1 MIPNIIEK
9 IVRIFKPKPHDGQ
22 VKIIQGAKRFN
33 VIANGRRWG
42 KTILAVK
49 LSMET
54 MLKGQNVGYFA
65 PDPALFEDFWEEL
78 KERLEPITIYKSE
91 SKHTIRINTGGEIKL
106 WSLEKKNA
114 GRSKKYHRVIIDE
127 AAFAKN
133 LKYQWEKCIR
143 ATLTDYQGDAFF
155 FSSPAFGTFFQEI
168 FDYCKKYSNWASF
181 QMPTSTNPYISPE
194 ELKEIEETTDP
205 LTWAQ
210 EYLAQFVN
218 LTGLAFMYSF
228 KRDKHVKD
236 FGELRED
243 LPVYLSFDFNISPM
257 TCIASQHPDD
267 HSYIYTRHEFRL
279 MNSDIYEM
287 CDAIM
292 AKLGNHYF
300 IVTGDASGKNGTGLM
315 KNLNYYTVIRT
326 KLDLQPHQFKVPS
339 ENPGIANNR
348 VLCNSILYR
357 HPKVMIHPECEYLI
371 KDMERVQVLP
381 NGDIDKKTDSTLT
394 HLLDT
399 YRYYLNSF
407 FRSFIKLK

>member
-1 MIPNIIEK
+1 MIGTVIEK
-9 IVRIFKPKPHDGQ
+9 IVKIFKPKPHEAQ
-22 VKIIQGAKRFN
+22 VIIIKGAKRFN

-54 MLKGQNVGYFA
+54 MLKGQYVGYFA
-65 PDPALFEDFWEEL
+65 PDPALFEEFWEEL

-114 GRSKKYHRVIIDE
+114 GRSKKYHRVIVDE

-143 ATLTDYQGDAFF
+143 ATLTDYRGDAFF
-155 FSSPAFGTFFQEI
+155 FSSSAFGTFFHEI
-168 FDYCKKYSNWASF
+168 FDYFKKYSNWASF
-181 QMPTSTNPYISPE
+181 QMPTSTNPYISKE

-218 LTGLAFMYSF
+218 LTGLAFMYTF

-236 FGELRED
+236 FGELRTD
-243 LPVYLSFDFNISPM
+243 LPVYLSFDFNVSPM

-279 MNSDIYEM
+279 MDSDIYEM
-287 CDAIM
+287 CNAI
-292 AKLGNHYF
+292 LTILDGHYF
-300 IVTGDASGKNGTGLM
+300 IVTGDASGENRSGLAKNV
-315 KNLNYYTVIRT
+315 NYYTVIKN
-326 KLDLQPHQFKVPS
+326 KLNLESHQFRVPS
-339 ENPGIANNR
+339 KNPGIENNR

-357 HPKVMIHPECEYLI
+357 HPKVMIHPSCEYLI
-371 KDMERVQVLP
+371 KDMERVQVLQS
-381 NGDIDKKTDSTLT
+381 GEIDKKTDSTLT

-399 YRYYLNSF
+399 WRYYMNSY
-407 FRSFIKLK
+407 FRSFIKLR

>member
-1 MIPNIIEK
+1 MSVIEK
-9 IVRIFKPKPHDGQ
+9 IVRVSKPKPHIGQ
-22 VKIIQGAKRFN
+22 TIIVNGSKRFN
-33 VIANGRRWG
+33 VLANGRRWG

-54 MLKGQNVGYFA
+54 LLKGQSVGYFA

-78 KERLEPITIYKSE
+78 KERLEGITIYKSE
-91 SKHTIRINTGGEIKL
+91 QKRTIRINTGGEIKL

-114 GRSKKYHRVIIDE
+114 GRSKKYQRVIVDE

-155 FSSPAFGTFFQEI
+155 FSSPAFGTFFHEI
-168 FDYCKKYSNWASF
+168 FDYCKKYNNWASF
-181 QMPTSTNPYISPE
+181 QMPTSTNPYISE
-194 ELKEIEETTDP
+194 IELKEIESTTDP
-205 LTWAQ
+205 LTWSQ
-210 EYLAQFVN
+210 EYLAKFVN
-218 LTGLAFMYSF
+218 LNGLAFLYTF

-236 FGELRED
+236 YGELRKD

-257 TCIASQHPDD
+257 TCIASQHPEDK
-267 HSYIYTRHEFRL
+267 SYIYTRHEFRL

-287 CDAIM
+287 CDVIRT
-292 AKLGNHYF
+292 KLDGHYF
-300 IVTGDASGKNGTGLM
+300 IVTGDESGKNGSGLK
-315 KNLNYYTVIRT
+315 KNTNYYTVI
-326 KLDLQPHQFKVPS
+326 KNQLDLAPYQIILPNK
-339 ENPGIANNR
+339 NPGIENNR

-371 KDMERVQVLP
+371 KDCERVQILP
-381 NGDIDKKTDSTLT
+381 NGDIDKKTDPSLT

-399 YRYYLNSF
+399 LRYYYNTF
-407 FRSFIKLK
+407 FKSVRKLKEK